1 MGSSGCEGRL
11 ERPPSVQEIV
21 IMWWIVK
28 KIINKFI
35 VNKILTSK
43 QHLDQGDGEV
53 VRGGVEPLD
62 RGHHAAVV
70 HCAQEL
76 RLETKNMMRLPQT
89 ISKSCLVPHFFNF
102 FCQIEGNGFFLLQ
115 NWN

>member
-11 ERPPSVQEIV
+11 ERPPSVEEIV
-21 IMWWIVK
+21 IMWWVVK
-28 KIINKFI
+28 MIINKFI
-35 VNKILTSK
+35 FQEVLASK

-53 VRGGVEPLD
+53 VRSGVEPLD

-76 RLETKNMMRLPQT
+76 RLE
-89 ISKSCLVPHFFNF
+89 IYFSKKSSDWM
-102 FCQIEGNGFFLLQ
+102 ERNGRE
-115 NWN
+115 NEEEVKGITWSIH

>member
-21 IMWWIVK
+21 IMQWIVK

-62 RGHHAAVV
+62 RGYHAAVV

-76 RLETKNMMRLPQT
+76 RLEKYF
-89 ISKSCLVPHFFNF
+89 SKKTSEQNKMKR
-102 FCQIEGNGFFLLQ
+102 NGRE
-115 NWN
+115 NEEEVKEITWSIH

>member
-21 IMWWIVK
+21 ILQWIVK

-76 RLETKNMMRLPQT
+76 RLAKIFLQENIRQNKMKKNSRENEEEVKEIT
-89 ISKSCLVPHFFNF
+89 WSIY
-102 FCQIEGNGFFLLQ
+102 
-115 NWN
+115 

>member
-76 RLETKNMMRLPQT
+76 RLETKNMMRLSPNHF
-89 ISKSCLVPHFFNF
+89 KRCLVLQFLFF
-102 FCQIEGNGFFLLQ
+102 
-115 NWN
+115 WPD